1 MRKFIGITD
10 QAFRAGNNFV
20 SIRNRS
26 GVRSHLRVWL
36 AESIELVTS
45 RTTSPYKNY
54 HLKPVNFDG
63 FINYYQL
70 EASESRNNKTN

>member
-1 MRKFIGITD
+1 M
-10 QAFRAGNNFV
+10 N
-20 SIRNRS
+20 
-26 GVRSHLRVWL
+26 
-36 AESIELVTS
+36 ELVTS

-70 EASESRNNKTN
+70 EASESRDNKTN

>member
-1 MRKFIGITD
+1 MRKFIGITN
-10 QAFRAGNNFV
+10 QAFREGNNV
-20 SIRNRS
+20 NIRN
-26 GVRSHLRVWL
+26 LRVLGHTLRGWL
-36 AESIELVTS
+36 AESLELVTS

-70 EASESRNNKTN
+70 EASESRDNKIN

>member
-1 MRKFIGITD
+1 MRKFIGITN
-10 QAFRAGNNFV
+10 QAFREGNNV
-20 SIRNRS
+20 NIRNRS

-36 AESIELVTS
+36 AESLELVTS
-45 RTTSPYKNY
+45 CTTSPYKNY

-70 EASESRNNKTN
+70 EASESRDNKIN

>member
-1 MRKFIGITD
+1 MFGHT
-10 QAFRAGNNFV
+10 
-20 SIRNRS
+20 
-26 GVRSHLRVWL
+26 LRGWF
-36 AESIELVTS
+36 AESLELVTS

-70 EASESRNNKTN
+70 EASESRNNKINFLA